1 MSLADMDRLVASLF
15 TLENAIYG
23 PYRVPGDEGAPARGH
38 ELLPGTLYRYD
49 LTDASDLPVTL
60 QIYAGIS
67 ALGGEMWEQEIR
79 VLLRA
84 AALGH
89 PALPEILEG
98 DFRSGEDLQE
108 FGVNGFAFVA
118 TRSDSPLCREATG
131 GSNDASERQ
140 LEWVLDYLKSNY
152 EEAIGQFSQL
162 ADALSALHGMG
173 LVHRNIWPGTIEV
186 SMEEFETGSPAPR
199 LRLARFEMSLLIS
212 NVLQA
217 ALTDAERRGAQ
228 AREFRRA
235 QDPRALAYAPPER
248 LQLLYQ
254 NASGEIVENE
264 RSDVYSLGVLMAEV
278 FLGRLPRGLR
288 DLSVPAGAFA
298 DPESG
303 VEDPALELE
312 QSTDASPTPA
322 IIVARAFR
330 LGEFLQERLKT
341 LDPVLRDLLREM
353 LSRHA
358 LSRPT
363 AADIVDRL
371 SDNYEL
377 LIGYDPGSANPYVV
391 TFMPKQ
397 CRETLL
403 DWGWV
408 KNDPD
413 TPEGRRE
420 TAVLIHDDLRGA
432 HLVYAAHGADPFV
445 DRGPSAVKQEAKYL
459 LLGARAAWFCQP
471 FTPNTPGALTMDN
484 VLVIKYVV
492 PLDSGRGRD
501 LLRSIDRKL
510 RRRLIA
516 AAEVMASDIHPV
528 TLEAR
533 TAKSPAWKLLM
544 DAIRPV
550 TGASENELR
559 FGRAFDFLLE
569 YQGTELLAH
578 EYPYE
583 LEENGAAADAV
594 LRFDPERDEKWRSS
608 TAMAM
613 KFAQSPRLRPSM
625 PDFFAGATETN
636 DDDGL
641 AIEIRGDRGGRP
653 AADAYSARAS
663 LVRTRGSDAIVVR
676 VPAGTARPPQKGWL
690 RPADDRGSWI
700 ALSRQTAARWD
711 MLDNRVLL
719 DQLDNPRAIR
729 GLAARASNGGSGRS
743 LTDQVALKM
752 VTYQPLFAVQGPPG
766 TGKTEVTARAVKELL
781 DGQKGARILISAQS
795 NYALD
800 NLAERILQRLGVL
813 DDEGRL
819 RTGDERLAGSDQRA
833 HDVVALRVASI
844 EGIKKKRV
852 AERISPFLAAEFAE
866 RRQADIIGCT
876 EQRLKEETDPALRGL
891 LEEWRQAVER
901 GLPELADRLHRGAN
915 LIFATCSS
923 ATPENIAQ
931 YGSPQLFDWVVIEEA
946 AKAWP
951 TELAIPLSRG
961 LRWSLV
967 GDHHQLQAHRRQDV
981 VAFLNLCAASNHP
994 DLAIHG
1000 ARKEDYLRV
1009 FDLFGNLFEQGP
1021 RKLAPGFERP
1031 TVTLTKQY
1039 RMRRPISE
1047 AVSRAF
1053 YKIEPPPPGDG
1064 APLPPGL
1071 LTTGREESLSGLD
1084 APHPLD
1090 QAALVWLD
1098 TAALPDC
1105 DDTFGWSNAGEVRLV
1120 KALIRQLRPRIT
1132 PGPDGSTGDRLAVLT
1147 PYRRQAELLRI
1158 YGSIK
1163 PYVSTIHAFQ
1173 GREADIVVVSLV
1185 RDQLRGAPE
1194 HPWKSIGHLTQ
1205 PELVTVLLSRAKQ
1218 LLVIV
1223 GNYQHFR
1230 ASTDESW
1237 PDVCA
1242 LVDYFGQVIPAD
1254 RVVAP

>member
-1 MSLADMDRLVASLF
+1 VATLF
-15 TLENAIYG
+15 TGEHALYG
-23 PYRVPGDEGAPARGH
+23 SYRVPGEEGALPLGH

-67 ALGGEMWEQEIR
+67 ALGGEMWEQEVR

-84 AALGH
+84 AALRH

-98 DFRSGEDLQE
+98 DSRSGEDLQE

-131 GSNDASERQ
+131 GSDDASERQ
-140 LEWVLDYLKSNY
+140 LEWVLHYLKGNY

-173 LVHRNIWPGTIEV
+173 LVHRNIWPGTIDV
-186 SMEEFETGSPAPR
+186 TMEELETGSLAPR

-254 NASGEIVENE
+254 DASGEFVENE

-288 DLSVPAGAFA
+288 DLTVPAGAFA
-298 DPESG
+298 DQESK
-303 VEDPALELE
+303 VDDPALELD
-312 QSTDASPTPA
+312 QDIGASPTPVV
-322 IIVARAFR
+322 IVARAVR
-330 LGEFLQERLKT
+330 LGEFLRERLKA

-371 SDNYEL
+371 SDSYEL
-377 LIGYDPGSANPYVV
+377 LIGYDPGSARPYVV

-397 CRETLL
+397 SRETLL
-403 DWGWV
+403 EWRWV
-408 KNDPD
+408 KNDPEA
-413 TPEGRRE
+413 PEGRRE
-420 TAVLIHDDLRGA
+420 TTVLIQDDLRGA
-432 HLVYAAHGADPFV
+432 QLVYAAHGADPFV

-459 LLGARAAWFCQP
+459 LLGAQAAWFCQL
-471 FTPNTPGALTMDN
+471 FRPNEAGALTMDN

-492 PLDSGRGRD
+492 PLDSSRGRD

-516 AAEVMASDIHPV
+516 AVEVMASDIHRA
-528 TLEAR
+528 TLEAK
-533 TAKSPAWKLLM
+533 TAKSPSWKLLM

-550 TGASENELR
+550 TGASESELL

-583 LEENGAAADAV
+583 LDEDGGGADAV
-594 LRFDPERDEKWRSS
+594 LRFDPERDERWRSS

-613 KFAQSPRLRPSM
+613 KFAQSPQLRPSM
-625 PDFFAGATETN
+625 PDFFATTTETN
-636 DDDGL
+636 DDEGL
-641 AIEIRGDRGGRP
+641 PIEIRGDRGGRP

-663 LVRTRGSDAIVVR
+663 LVGTRGSDAVMVR
-676 VPAGTARPPQKGWL
+676 VPSGTARPPQKGWL
-690 RPADDRGSWI
+690 RPADDHGSWV
-700 ALSRQTAARWD
+700 ALSRETNARWD
-711 MLDNRVLL
+711 TLDNRVLI
-719 DQLDNPRAIR
+719 DQLNNPRAIR
-729 GLAARASNGGSGRS
+729 GLAARATNGGSGRS
-743 LTDQVALKM
+743 LSDQVASKM

-766 TGKTEVTARAVKELL
+766 TGKTEVTARAVKQFL

-800 NLAERILQRLGVL
+800 NLAERVLQRLGIL
-813 DDEGRL
+813 DHEGRI
-819 RTGDERLAGSDQRA
+819 RTGDERLAGSDLRA
-833 HDVVALRVASI
+833 QDVVAIRVTSV
-844 EGIKKKRV
+844 EGIKKKRIS
-852 AERISPFLAAEFAE
+852 ERIAPFLAAEFAE
-866 RRQADIIGCT
+866 RRQADIIRCT
-876 EQRLKEETDPALRGL
+876 DQHLKDETNPALRSL
-891 LEEWRQAVER
+891 LGEWRQAVER

-967 GDHHQLQAHRRQDV
+967 GDHHQLQAHRRREV
-981 VAFLNLCAASNHP
+981 VAFLNLCAASDHP

-1009 FDLFGNLFEQGP
+1009 FDLFGNLFEQGN

-1047 AVSRAF
+1047 VVSRTF
-1053 YKIEPPPPGDG
+1053 YKIDPSPATDG

-1071 LTTGREESLSGLD
+1071 LTTGREERPSGLD
-1084 APHPLD
+1084 GPLPLD

-1098 TAALPDC
+1098 TAAIPDC
-1105 DDTFGWSNAGEVRLV
+1105 EDTFGWSNVGEVRLV
-1120 KALIRQLRPRIT
+1120 KALIKQLRPRIT
-1132 PGPDGSTGDRLAVLT
+1132 PGPDGSTDDRLAVLS
-1147 PYRRQAELLRI
+1147 PYRRQADLLRVH
-1158 YGSIK
+1158 GSLR

-1205 PELVTVLLSRAKQ
+1205 PELVNVLLSRARQ

-1223 GNYQHFR
+1223 GNYPHFR
-1230 ASTDESW
+1230 SSTDESW

-1242 LVDYFGQVIPAD
+1242 LVDYFGQVLPAD
-1254 RVVAP
+1254 RVIAS